1 MATKQGGIEGK
12 QANAEKKKNRKVLL
26 LLNEGDK
33 HSVRHLIYWCYS
45 VLTVSLHLMA
55 EEIEE
60 KQE

>member
-1 MATKQGGIEGK
+1 MTTKQGGIEGK
-12 QANAEKKKNRKVLL
+12 QANAEKKNRKVLL

-60 KQE
+60 K